1 MLGKLR
7 RYSVGEDEEVVARAR
22 QHFVVLMRPIALMV
36 LVAAADIAAVF
47 AYTWLPIMIK
57 IAGLVALIACA
68 LYYVAKYLRYR
79 SLEVVVTSTRVVYL
93 SGVISTSRREIPL
106 DRIAEIGVRASL
118 VERLLGMGSLR
129 ISSSGEDPDL
139 VIPAIS
145 DPAEITAALNAAI
158 EARHDRGRQST
169 KSFAAARGS
178 VPESPLDKIA
188 ALGDLYKRGLLSKEE
203 FEVAKAELLRRL

>member
-145 DPAEITAALNAAI
+145 DPAEITAALNSAI

-169 KSFAAARGS
+169 KPFAAARGS
-178 VPESPLDKIA
+178 APESPLDKIA